1 MRKIVCTLSIDTF
14 SLTVFIQL
22 FVTNIIKVVVVRF
35 NVTFTKW
42 HEATGGKLSLKE
54 HYVSRLYHLFSI
66 KKYL

>member
-42 HEATGGKLSLKE
+42 REATGGKLSLKE
-54 HYVSRLYHLFSI
+54 HYDLQVVSLVF
-66 KKYL
+66 K

>member
-22 FVTNIIKVVVVRF
+22 FVTNIIKVIVVRF

-54 HYVSRLYHLFSI
+54 HYDLQVVSLVFN
-66 KKYL
+66 

>member
-42 HEATGGKLSLKE
+42 REATGGKLSPKE
-54 HYVSRLYHLFSI
+54 HYDLQVVSLVF
-66 KKYL
+66 K

>member
-35 NVTFTKW
+35 NVTLTK
-42 HEATGGKLSLKE
+42 
-54 HYVSRLYHLFSI
+54 
-66 KKYL
+66 

>member
-22 FVTNIIKVVVVRF
+22 FVTIVCLKVVVVRF

-42 HEATGGKLSLKE
+42 HEATGGKLLLKE
-54 HYVSRLYHLFSI
+54 HYDLQVVSLVFN
-66 KKYL
+66 